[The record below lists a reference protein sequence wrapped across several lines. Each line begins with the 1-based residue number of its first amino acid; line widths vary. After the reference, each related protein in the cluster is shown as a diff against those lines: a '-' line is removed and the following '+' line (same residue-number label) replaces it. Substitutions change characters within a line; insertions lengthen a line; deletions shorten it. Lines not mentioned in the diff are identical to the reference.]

1 MSLFILIVDYSLTDK
16 MSSLEAQRKDKSEKK
31 EEAKALI
38 KTLEA
43 IVNAKRKQI
52 EQNSYSKS
60 IPLAR
65 FYDQEK
71 LAFLEPIANL
81 LKNIEGR
88 LDALE
93 N

>member
-1 MSLFILIVDYSLTDK
+1 
-16 MSSLEAQRKDKSEKK
+16 MSSVEEQRNVTSEKK
-31 EEAKALI
+31 EEVKVLI
-38 KTLEA
+38 KTLET
-43 IVNAKRKQI
+43 IVDNKRKQI
-52 EQNSYSKS
+52 ERNSYSKS

-71 LAFLEPIANL
+71 LSFLEPIANL

>member
-1 MSLFILIVDYSLTDK
+1 
-16 MSSLEAQRKDKSEKK
+16 MSSVEAQRNDKSVKK

-71 LAFLEPIANL
+71 QAFLEPIANL

-93 N
+93 NQ

>member
-1 MSLFILIVDYSLTDK
+1 MDK
-16 MSSLEAQRKDKSEKK
+16 MSNPSIEEQKRVKSEKK

-38 KTLEA
+38 KTLES

-52 EQNSYSKS
+52 EQNSYCKS
-60 IPLAR
+60 IPLTR

>member
-1 MSLFILIVDYSLTDK
+1 
-16 MSSLEAQRKDKSEKK
+16 MSSLETQRNDKSAKK

>member
-1 MSLFILIVDYSLTDK
+1 MSNSSVD
-16 MSSLEAQRKDKSEKK
+16 EQRRIKSEKK

>member
-1 MSLFILIVDYSLTDK
+1 MDK
-16 MSSLEAQRKDKSEKK
+16 MSNPSVEEQKRVKSEKK

-71 LAFLEPIANL
+71 LSFLEPIANL

>member
-1 MSLFILIVDYSLTDK
+1 VDYSLTDK
-16 MSSLEAQRKDKSEKK
+16 MSSLETQRNDKSAKK

>member
-1 MSLFILIVDYSLTDK
+1 MIVDYSLTDK

>member
-1 MSLFILIVDYSLTDK
+1 MDYSLTDK
-16 MSSLEAQRKDKSEKK
+16 MSSLETQRNDKSAKK

>member
-1 MSLFILIVDYSLTDK
+1 MDK
-16 MSSLEAQRKDKSEKK
+16 MSNPSVEEQKRVKSEKK

-71 LAFLEPIANL
+71 LSFLEPIANL
-81 LKNIEGR
+81 IKNIEGR

>member
-1 MSLFILIVDYSLTDK
+1 
-16 MSSLEAQRKDKSEKK
+16 MSSVEAQRNDKSVKK

-93 N
+93 NE

>member
-1 MSLFILIVDYSLTDK
+1 LIVDYSLTDK

>member
-1 MSLFILIVDYSLTDK
+1 
-16 MSSLEAQRKDKSEKK
+16 MSSVEAQRNDKSVKK

>member
-1 MSLFILIVDYSLTDK
+1 MIVDYSLTDK

-71 LAFLEPIANL
+71 LSFLEPIANL

>member
-1 MSLFILIVDYSLTDK
+1 
-16 MSSLEAQRKDKSEKK
+16 MSSLETQRNNKSEKK

>member
-1 MSLFILIVDYSLTDK
+1 MDK
-16 MSSLEAQRKDKSEKK
+16 MSNPSVEEQKRLKSAKK

>member
-1 MSLFILIVDYSLTDK
+1 MSNSSVD
-16 MSSLEAQRKDKSEKK
+16 EQRRIKSEKK

-71 LAFLEPIANL
+71 LSFLEPIANL

>member
-1 MSLFILIVDYSLTDK
+1 
-16 MSSLEAQRKDKSEKK
+16 MSSLESQRNDKSEKK

>member
-1 MSLFILIVDYSLTDK
+1 MIVDYSLTDK
-16 MSSLEAQRKDKSEKK
+16 MSSLETQRNDKSAKK

>member
-1 MSLFILIVDYSLTDK
+1 MSNSSVD
-16 MSSLEAQRKDKSEKK
+16 EQRRIKSDKK

>member
-1 MSLFILIVDYSLTDK
+1 MDK
-16 MSSLEAQRKDKSEKK
+16 MSNPSVEEQKRVKSEKK